1 MARARVK
8 KGMSGL
14 EIKIGLMRKGIKL
27 SDIAARAGVSPA
39 AVTRALDDNDKYHG
53 LSLRPFI
60 AEALGLPESAI
71 WTPAEK
77 QRLAQ

>member
-8 KGMSGL
+8 RGMTGL
-14 EIKIGLMRKGIKL
+14 EIWFGLKKKKIKL
-27 SDIAARAGVSPA
+27 SDIARRAGVSPA
-39 AVTRALDDNDKYHG
+39 AVTRMLDDNDIYQGHVI
-53 LSLRPFI
+53 RPYI

-71 WTPAEK
+71 WPPAEK

>member
-8 KGMSGL
+8 KGMTGL

-27 SDIAARAGVSPA
+27 SYIAARAGVSPA

-53 LSLRPFI
+53 LSLRPYI

-71 WTPAEK
+71 WPPAEK

>member
-71 WTPAEK
+71 WPPAEK